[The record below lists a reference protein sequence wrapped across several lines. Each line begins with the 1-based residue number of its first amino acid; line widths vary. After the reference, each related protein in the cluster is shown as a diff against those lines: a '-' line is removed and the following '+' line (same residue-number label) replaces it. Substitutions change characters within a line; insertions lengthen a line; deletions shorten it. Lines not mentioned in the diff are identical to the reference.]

1 MKKLSTLELNE
12 QHDIDE
18 QFPILSNH
26 SEPTIALLHCYDL
39 IDDFLDS
46 INISFETF
54 CKEFVG
60 SWMFGYI
67 NALKQSGVR
76 TVLFC
81 ISARVAQPSRFV
93 HQPTGTTICVL
104 PPSKIYR
111 AYRAVRRKSL
121 DVYGGSEAASFKNIQ
136 DENSIRRSLLTNVK
150 ELAKSLGTYLST
162 PLGLLSRELKRENC
176 QAILCQEYEYARF
189 DTCVLLGQLMR
200 LPVFATFQGGDKTH
214 SFLEVPLR
222 YLSFRLC
229 TGVIIPTQTEAQ
241 RVCDRY
247 QIPSSKIARIFN
259 PLDVATWQAINRS
272 EARAALGIPLDARVV
287 AWHGRVEIERKGLDV
302 LLEAWQQICSDRP
315 DQDLRLL
322 LVGTG
327 SDANQFRQRLSTMQL
342 KGVQW
347 LNEFVSDR
355 TVIQRYLS
363 AADVYTLP
371 SRQEGFPVA
380 PIEAMSCGLPVV
392 AADAPG
398 VPDILAGGEAAG
410 GIVVPRGNVS
420 ALASALGRFLDDE
433 TWSRELSQ
441 RARYRAESCFSP
453 EVIGKQLR
461 DVLLN
466 SNLDKNEAN
475 VLTCPNAT

>member
-1 MKKLSTLELNE
+1 MKKRSTLEQTE
-12 QHDIDE
+12 QSDI
-18 QFPILSNH
+18 H
-26 SEPTIALLHCYDL
+26 EPTVRLSDANSSPEPAIALLHCYDL

-60 SWMFGYI
+60 SWMFGYV

-81 ISARVAQPSRFV
+81 ISARIDQPSRFI
-93 HQPTGTTICVL
+93 HLPTGTKICVL
-104 PPSKIYR
+104 PAAKIYH

-121 DVYGGSEAASFKNIQ
+121 NAYGGSEAPSFKDIQ
-136 DENSIRRSLLTNVK
+136 DENQTRHSFLTIIK

-162 PLGLLSRELKRENC
+162 PLAVLARELERENC

-200 LPVFATFQGGDKTH
+200 LPVFATFQGSAQTH
-214 SFLEVPLR
+214 SFVEVPLR

-229 TGVIIPTQTEAQ
+229 TSVIIPTKTEIE
-241 RVCDRY
+241 RVRARY
-247 QIPSSKIARIFN
+247 GISSSKIAQIFN
-259 PLDVATWQAINRS
+259 PLDLASWQAIDRS
-272 EARAALGIPLDARVV
+272 KARAELDIPLDAKVV
-287 AWHGRVEIERKGLDV
+287 VWHGRVEIERKGLDI
-302 LLEAWQQICSDRP
+302 LLKAWKQICDSRP
-315 DQDLRLL
+315 DKDLRLL

-327 SDANQFRQRLSTMQL
+327 SDANQFRQHLSTMQL

-355 TVIQRYLS
+355 TIIQQYLC

-398 VPDILAGGEAAG
+398 VPDILAGDEAAG
-410 GIVVPRGNVS
+410 GIVVPRGDAT
-420 ALASALGRFLDDE
+420 ALASAIGRVLDDE
-433 TWSRELSQ
+433 AWSRELGQ
-441 RARYRAESCFSP
+441 HARYRAESCFSP
-453 EVIGKQLR
+453 EVIGQQLR
-461 DVLLN
+461 NVLLTQYRQRSN
-466 SNLDKNEAN
+466 STNFS
-475 VLTCPNAT
+475 

>member
-1 MKKLSTLELNE
+1 MKNSTNLASSKQNKINE
-12 QHDIDE
+12 R
-18 QFPILSNH
+18 QFLLFNNQP
-26 SEPTIALLHCYDL
+26 EPTIALLHCYDL

-67 NALKQSGVR
+67 NALKQVGVR

-81 ISARVAQPSRFV
+81 ISARVDQPSRFT
-93 HQPTGTTICVL
+93 HIPTGAMICVL
-104 PPSKIYR
+104 PPARIYY
-111 AYRAVRRKSL
+111 AYRAVRRNSL
-121 DVYGGSEAASFKNIQ
+121 NLYGASETKSFKDIQ
-136 DENSIRRSLLTNVK
+136 DDSIVRRSLLTPVK
-150 ELAKSLGTYLST
+150 DLAKSLGTYMST
-162 PLGLLSRELKRENC
+162 PLGLLAHELRQENC

-189 DTCVLLGQLMR
+189 DSSVLLGKLMR
-200 LPVFATFQGGDKTH
+200 LPVFASFQGGNKTQ
-214 SFLEVPLR
+214 SFLEAPLR
-222 YLSFRLC
+222 HLAFRAC
-229 TGVIIPTQTEAQ
+229 TGVIIPTQTEIQ
-241 RVCDRY
+241 RVRDRY
-247 QIPSSKIARIFN
+247 TIPSSKIAHIFN
-259 PLDVATWQAINRS
+259 PLDMATWHGIERGKARS
-272 EARAALGIPLDARVV
+272 ALGIPIDARVV

-302 LLEAWQQICSDRP
+302 LLEAWQQICGDRP

-327 SDANQFRQRLSTMQL
+327 SDAETFCQRIKTMQL

-355 TVIQRYLS
+355 SVIQQYLS

-398 VPDILAGGEAAG
+398 VADILEGGEVSG
-410 GIVVPRGNVS
+410 GIVVPRGNASV
-420 ALASALGRFLDDE
+420 LASALGRVLDDE
-433 TWSRELSQ
+433 AWGRELGQ
-441 RARYRAESCFSP
+441 NARCRAESCFSP
-453 EVIGKQLR
+453 EAIGKQLH
-461 DVLLN
+461 DVFFN
-466 SNLDKNEAN
+466 QSM
-475 VLTCPNAT
+475 